1 MLWSPSQ
8 RLLCTLTDDTL
19 SMLVDLM
26 THFLCRLTNRQELLM
41 SLSSLEN
48 NSSFTTPLPKKKRKP
63 NYFTVDKD
71 ARSLWLVVQNNAV
84 PMAPVQLTVPCSRVA
99 QCSLLQ
105 YNPVLVW
112 FVCVFVWCVVCLC
125 LCLCVCV
132 TYLCSQLCRLKRCG
146 SGVSETQL
154 MRKQDTVD
162 CSTPAPGEGHGGVH
176 NLHI

>member
-1 MLWSPSQ
+1 
-8 RLLCTLTDDTL
+8 
-19 SMLVDLM
+19 M
-26 THFLCRLTNRQELLM
+26 THFLCWLTWWHTFCVGWPTARN
-41 SLSSLEN
+41 SWWVFHLSR
-48 NSSFTTPLPKKKRKP
+48 TTQVSPPPSQKKKRKP